1 MADTVTT
8 TKPPQT
14 WPVLDVHE
22 RRVLGVLVE
31 KSKTTPDSYPLSL
44 NALTAGCNQKSARDP
59 VMNLTDL
66 DVEDTL
72 TRLQKRGL
80 VLKVTSSRV
89 DRWRHQLYDTWHLD
103 RVDLAILTELLLR
116 GPQTEG
122 ELRTRASRME
132 PFDDIEALRKAV
144 KPLSERGLVVY
155 LTPQGR
161 RGTALTHG
169 FHAADELERLKK
181 RFGAGVDGE
190 EGSAA
195 PAAAAATA
203 LPVEWEQRWNE
214 DRAEIARLRQEVEGF
229 RATVAELMQK
239 IGTLTAQVQELRQG
253 LGL

>member
-1 MADTVTT
+1 MSEAESTGKT
-8 TKPPQT
+8 PQT
-14 WPVLDVHE
+14 QSWPVLEANE

-103 RVDLAILTELLLR
+103 RVDLALITELLLR

-122 ELRTRASRME
+122 ELRTRAGRME

-144 KPLSERGLVVY
+144 KPLAERGLVVY

-169 FHAADELERLKK
+169 FHPPEELDRLKK
-181 RFGAGVDGE
+181 RFGAGVDTDE
-190 EGSAA
+190 AS
-195 PAAAAATA
+195 PPVAAAI
-203 LPVEWEQRWNE
+203 PPEWEQRLTE
-214 DRAEIARLRQEVEGF
+214 AHAEVARLRQEVEGF
-229 RATVAELMQK
+229 RGTIAELTQK
-239 IGTLTAQVQELRQG
+239 LATLTAQVQELRQG